1 MLCYNQIKFYLNTR
15 LVIPFFPSLL
25 FYFFFTFFTE
35 RKMSIPLPPSS
46 PSARQLRQPSPTS
59 PSYSEHQYKR
69 TLLDDVKNWSEQ
81 RVTDWL
87 CNQALGRFSQ
97 RFIGIWFMYYM

>member
-1 MLCYNQIKFYLNTR
+1 
-15 LVIPFFPSLL
+15 
-25 FYFFFTFFTE
+25 
-35 RKMSIPLPPSS
+35 MSIPLPPSS

-97 RFIGIWFMYYM
+97 RFIGIWFMYCM